1 MDYVITTFG
10 GGEILEGLFNAIAV
24 CMNST
29 NGTLFTPLVRFGLL
43 IGGFMGLVYAF
54 WGDQLGFVKNW
65 LIPFYLI
72 LNVLFVPQT
81 SVWILDP
88 VHHTHNKIDHVPWGL
103 GAFAG
108 IVSNIGKVLTE
119 KVEMVF
125 SLPDDLRYQKAGHMF
140 ASHLIQQSK
149 LFRITN
155 EDAADNMRNF
165 VNQCV
170 VYDAMLGR
178 KYTIEDLRH
187 SDDVWGLVSA
197 SASPVRS
204 FVYREPHEP
213 GSPPNRAE
221 IITCREGVTKFNSYW
236 GREIHQTATVF
247 GTKIFGKHAFL
258 NPKVELFKYL
268 PLSYEYLTQSAKSA
282 EQILQQQMMVHS
294 IVDGI
299 EQKSIELGNA
309 PNFATRRAYLQQRTT
324 YETLGN
330 LAAES
335 LPVMKNVIEAL
346 AYAAFIFILLL
357 ALLPMGWKVIGQW
370 GGLILWIQLWAP
382 LYAVLNFMMTVSAKS
397 KSIAALALSN
407 ENGVTIANSVGLMNA
422 NADMAAMA
430 GYLAMSIPF
439 ISWALV
445 KGGAGAFVQLATHL
459 GSVTQSVAG
468 TAAHEQSTGN
478 YSFGNVSQGN
488 VQAYNTSA
496 LQHNFSP
503 SYQAGQFR
511 QFDGRTDT
519 TTTADGQHILSVA
532 NSNLPMSL
540 NLAETKSQQLSERA
554 SQAWT
559 TSQQQMQA
567 SSYHQAE
574 AYRKV
579 LDFATHQA
587 HQAQLGKGLSYGE
600 TTSTNHQ
607 ASLFKQRAEQFA
619 IDNNMTVQEA
629 ANLLAG
635 VSAGFNMGFVGMK
648 GEGSLSSQSSK
659 GEVLRKAED
668 FVEQHQLQETL
679 NKAVQGMKEE
689 RFNTSDE
696 EGRRLMMSATAS
708 LDSSN
713 SFRREAQASL
723 QEAKSLSAQADYSR
737 SHAATINQ
745 NLNQEFV
752 DWMVKQPYNG
762 KGQIGLD
769 ETRRL
774 LSSTDPTHREIVQ
787 HYARDFLN
795 QHTPHIMDNFTVSPA
810 KMMGLESSQR
820 DYQEYSRTIIQGQS
834 EEDDGGAFER
844 VKMRASESG
853 FFVSKTTPFE
863 ANQSLQEETVS
874 RKESI
879 SVPDSALIPVNLGA
893 SKHAEERDR
902 QGKTTSTSSLFMF
915 EAEREAMDKRHLP
928 SSASIFPTVTT
939 GDNFSEHSFFPERKT
954 EERKTEIDPNNNT
967 FLEMRLHDSLEGDS
981 SSLGVREMERKYP
994 QDHLSSFKDVQVD
1007 TNKALAL
1014 SLTEF
1019 KLPKDR
1025 SLDQEKLPERE
1036 AETYISQVSPSSI
1049 DSASTFLNPRPL
1061 TEKVD
1066 DLFEDHETAISSK
1079 QKQIQQRGQQIKEV
1093 VLTGQKRGLIETAA
1107 KGPISRLSELGKE
1120 VIEDL
1125 KKASDE

>member
-1 MDYVITTFG
+1 MDYAITTFG

-24 CMNST
+24 CLNST
-29 NGTLFTPLVRFGLL
+29 NGTLFTPLVRLGFL

-125 SLPDDLRYQKAGHMF
+125 NLPDDLRYQKAGHMF
-140 ASHLIQQSK
+140 ASHLIQHSK

-187 SDDVWGLVSA
+187 SDDIWGLVSS

-221 IITCREGVTKFNSYW
+221 IITCREGVSKFNSYW

-268 PLSYEYLTQSAKSA
+268 PLSYAYLTQSAKSA

-346 AYAAFIFILLL
+346 AYAAFIFILPL

-382 LYAVLNFMMTVSAKS
+382 LYAVLNFMMTVSVKS

-468 TAAHEQSTGN
+468 TTANEQSTGN

-511 QFDGRTDT
+511 QFEGRTDT

-600 TTSTNHQ
+600 TASTHHQ

-619 IDNNMTVQEA
+619 NDNNMTVQEA

-708 LDSSN
+708 LDSSK

-737 SHAATINQ
+737 SYAATINQ

-774 LSSTDPTHREIVQ
+774 LSSTDSKHHEIVQ

-795 QHTPHIMDNFTVSPA
+795 QHTMNDFMVSPA
-810 KMMGLESSQR
+810 KMMGLESPQR
-820 DYQEYSRTIIQGQS
+820 HYQEYSQILQDRS
-834 EEDDGGAFER
+834 EEEDGGAFER
-844 VKMRASESG
+844 VKTRASESG
-853 FFVSKTTPFE
+853 FSFTKKTPFE
-863 ANQSLQEETVS
+863 TEQALQEEAVS

-879 SVPDSALIPVNLGA
+879 SALNFAPVPVNA
-893 SKHAEERDR
+893 DVSKHAEEGDR
-902 QGKTTSTSSLFMF
+902 QEKVTSYSFPFVF
-915 EAEREAMDKRHLP
+915 EEEREAMDKRHLL
-928 SSASIFPTVTT
+928 SSVSILPTVAT
-939 GDNFSEHSFFPERKT
+939 GDNFPERRFFPEKKA
-954 EERKTEIDPNNNT
+954 EERKTEIDLNNNT
-967 FLEMRLHDSLEGDS
+967 FLEMSPYDSQDGNS
-981 SSLGVREMERKYP
+981 SRVNIGEWDQKYP
-994 QDHLSSFKDVQVD
+994 QDHLSSFKGMQIN
-1007 TNKALAL
+1007 TTKAIA
-1014 SLTEF
+1014 SPPMEF
-1019 KLPKDR
+1019 KSAGGR
-1025 SLDQEKLPERE
+1025 SLDQEKLLEE
-1036 AETYISQVSPSSI
+1036 AKTHISRISPSSM
-1049 DSASTFLNPRPL
+1049 DSSSTFLNPRPL

-1066 DLFEDHETAISSK
+1066 DLFEDNKSALSSK
-1079 QKQIQQRGQQIKEV
+1079 QKQIQQHGQQIKEG
-1093 VLTGQKRGLIETAA
+1093 VLTGQKRGLIESAA